1 MQVFSEPELTQQQQ
15 HQLNSS
21 NNTSSSGSPLQ
32 EQALVLGLDRRN
44 SYELSQG
51 GGDNTYATI
60 QPRNYG
66 TNLSTVL
73 GSGIGGGGGGG
84 GGGVGGLGLSG
95 EMADYAT
102 LRDTRAP
109 SVGWGYGGSALN
121 ENRNFPQCHVKP
133 RCCIATT
140 LS

>member
-1 MQVFSEPELTQQQQ
+1 MQVFSEPELTQQQQQQQ

-21 NNTSSSGSPLQ
+21 NNTSSSGSPLQHQQ

-109 SVGWGYGGSALN
+109 SVGVGLGVG
-121 ENRNFPQCHVKP
+121 
-133 RCCIATT
+133 
-140 LS
+140 